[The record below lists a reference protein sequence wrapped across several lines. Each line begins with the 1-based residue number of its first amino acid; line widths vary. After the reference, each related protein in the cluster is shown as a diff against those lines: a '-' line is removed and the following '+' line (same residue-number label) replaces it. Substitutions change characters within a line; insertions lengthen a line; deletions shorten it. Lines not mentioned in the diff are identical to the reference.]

1 MEMKSTGI
9 PRKSHDAHRPRGERY
24 ETGLLGWG
32 PFRKGL
38 VQAKG
43 SVFVHRGTTEACC
56 GRCSETPG
64 AIGQGWWQ
72 ERR

>member
-24 ETGLLGWG
+24 ERGLLGWG
-32 PFRKGL
+32 PFRKAL

-43 SVFVHRGTTEACC
+43 RYLCTGELQKLAVA
-56 GRCSETPG
+56 G
-64 AIGQGWWQ
+64 AARLLGP
-72 ERR
+72 